1 MIDDDDGE
9 EEEEEEEEEKQEE
22 EEEEEVEIKSHL
34 VILFVGLHRQVEV
47 SSRTSSSQQQW

>member
-1 MIDDDDGE
+1 MIDDDDG
-9 EEEEEEEEEKQEE
+9 EEEEEEEEKQEE

>member
-9 EEEEEEEEEKQEE
+9 EEEEEKQEEEEEE